1 MTARCMTAHRKLGL
15 LVLLPVAGLAACA
28 QPPMGPMVQALP
40 GSRKSFE
47 AFQYDGAS
55 CQQYAQGA
63 VAGQAQQANNQA
75 VGGAVLGTLLGA
87 GLGAAI
93 GGGRGA
99 AVGAASG
106 ALLGTAGGSE
116 YSAGVQ
122 GSIQAQY
129 DNAYVQCMYGK
140 GNRVAG
146 LPDPDLE
153 GRTYG
158 RSPFRRAPVR
168 QAVRVRAPVP
178 RAAGPSEPQAIATPV
193 GGGMKAPMPAE

>member
-1 MTARCMTAHRKLGL
+1 MTEHRRLGL
-15 LVLLPVAGLAACA
+15 LLLLPVAGLAACA
-28 QPPMGPMVQALP
+28 QPPMGPMVQVLP

-47 AFQYDGAS
+47 AFQLDGAS

-87 GLGAAI
+87 GLGAAV

-129 DNAYVQCMYGK
+129 DNAYGQCMYGK

-153 GRTYG
+153 RRYYG
-158 RSPFRRAPVR
+158 GRAPVR
-168 QAVRVRAPVP
+168 QAARARARVPASRS
-178 RAAGPSEPQAIATPV
+178 AGASEPQAIATPV
-193 GGGMKAPMPAE
+193 GGGTKAPADWVKPVQGE